1 MQVRVNDNET
11 VEVRPESEWVIL
23 RYIYEQMEGSIGIQT
38 GVHYLERLCGMDR
51 ETAEKVC
58 EAWRY
63 GAVDIPKILYVG
75 QNGPEWNSAP

>member
-23 RYIYEQMEGSIGIQT
+23 RYIYEQMERSIGIQT
-38 GVHYLERLCGMDR
+38 GGHYLERLCGMDR

-58 EAWRY
+58 EAWKWD
-63 GAVDIPKILYVG
+63 AVDTPKILTITERG
-75 QNGPEWNSAP
+75 QEWATE